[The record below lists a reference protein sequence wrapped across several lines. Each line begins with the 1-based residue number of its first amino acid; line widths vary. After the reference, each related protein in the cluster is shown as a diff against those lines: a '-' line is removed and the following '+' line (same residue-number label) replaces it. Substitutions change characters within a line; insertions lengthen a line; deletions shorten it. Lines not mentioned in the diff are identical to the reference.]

1 MANENYTPES
11 GDSRIDLT
19 LLSSEAEQK
28 LATSLT
34 ADMPE
39 AIPFLPYLLQD
50 LWELGS
56 NPRDIIELL
65 SMHAEVSEN
74 SKILDLACG
83 KGAVS
88 ILLAEKFKC
97 RVKGIDIFPEFI
109 DYARTKASE
118 YNVSDLCEFSVD
130 DINHAVSCEKDYDIV
145 ILGAVG
151 DVLGK
156 PDITIEKMKNTLK
169 PSGFIIIDDGYVAE
183 GSDSIYH
190 SRAEWMLFFIKAGV
204 MLVDEM
210 PSDVEELSKINNY
223 NQEHIIRRA
232 SELKQIHP
240 DKSDL
245 FDKYIQSQQEECD
258 QLKHDIIG
266 VTWLLQPVI

>member
-1 MANENYTPES
+1 MSKENCTPDS

-34 ADMPE
+34 ADLPE
-39 AIPFLPYLLQD
+39 AIRFLPYLLQD

-65 SMHAEVSEN
+65 SMHSAVSEN

-83 KGAVS
+83 KGAVG

-109 DYARTKASE
+109 DYARTKAAE
-118 YNVSDLCEFSVD
+118 YNVSDLCEFAVD

-156 PDITIEKMKNTLK
+156 PDVTIERLKNTLK

-190 SRAEWMLFFIKAGV
+190 SRAEWMLFFVKAGV
-204 MLVDEM
+204 MLIDEI
-210 PSDVEELSKINNY
+210 PSDIEEMAKINSC
-223 NQEHIIRRA
+223 NQEHITRRA
-232 SELKQIHP
+232 NELKLMHP

-245 FDKYIQSQQEECD
+245 FDKYIQSQQAECD
-258 QLKHDIIG
+258 QLEHDITG
-266 VTWLLQPVI
+266 VTWLLQSVI